1 MQKCNKSIILTFI
14 IFLFIV
20 QISFAQ
26 NNDSLNVK
34 WNYNKLMEP
43 YSFDNGLI
51 ITPPPYFVPFKQ
63 LDKEGFMNPQMLSSI
78 ELQRKNNVPYPILAN
93 QIKENLEKQK
103 IFLINEVK
111 NLTNNNK
118 SCLIYE
124 FIYNSMSSN
133 GENIDF
139 HQIILITGDYKQSII
154 AIAVFPEMHYKILH
168 LVMRESLLSIDWKE
182 PEL

>member
-1 MQKCNKSIILTFI
+1 MQICNKTIFLTFI
-14 IFLFIV
+14 SFLFIV

-26 NNDSLNVK
+26 NNDSSEIK
-34 WNYNKLMEP
+34 WHYKKLMEP

-63 LDKEGFMNPQMLSSI
+63 LDKEGFINPQMLSSI

-93 QIKENLEKQK
+93 QIKKNLEKQK
-103 IFLINEVK
+103 IFLINEEK

>member
-1 MQKCNKSIILTFI
+1 
-14 IFLFIV
+14 
-20 QISFAQ
+20 
-26 NNDSLNVK
+26 
-34 WNYNKLMEP
+34 
-43 YSFDNGLI
+43 
-51 ITPPPYFVPFKQ
+51 
-63 LDKEGFMNPQMLSSI
+63 MLSSI

-103 IFLINEVK
+103 IFLINEEK

-168 LVMRESLLSIDWKE
+168 LVLRESLLSIDWKE

>member
-63 LDKEGFMNPQMLSSI
+63 LDKEGFINPQMLSSI

-103 IFLINEVK
+103 IFLINEEK
-111 NLTNNNK
+111 NLT
-118 SCLIYE
+118 
-124 FIYNSMSSN
+124 
-133 GENIDF
+133 
-139 HQIILITGDYKQSII
+139 KQ
-154 AIAVFPEMHYKILH
+154 
-168 LVMRESLLSIDWKE
+168 
-182 PEL
+182 

>member
-43 YSFDNGLI
+43 YLFDNGLI

-63 LDKEGFMNPQMLSSI
+63 LDKEGFINPQMLSSI

-168 LVMRESLLSIDWKE
+168 LVLRESLLSIDWKE